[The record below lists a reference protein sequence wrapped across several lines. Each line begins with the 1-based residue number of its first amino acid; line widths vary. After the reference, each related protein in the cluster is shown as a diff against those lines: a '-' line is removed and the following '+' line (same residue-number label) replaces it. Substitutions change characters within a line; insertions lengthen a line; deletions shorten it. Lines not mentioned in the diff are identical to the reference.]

1 MTTSTD
7 EGAGGV
13 ERRRAA
19 DRLEAAVDHRRT
31 VEERADA
38 ATGTSGELGAVVD
51 LQDAREQVRARE
63 AWIAWAER
71 DDR

>member
-1 MTTSTD
+1 MNTSTD
-7 EGAGGV
+7 EGPGRV

-19 DRLEAAVDHRRT
+19 DRLDAAVDHRRT
-31 VEERADA
+31 VEERADTA
-38 ATGTSGELGAVVD
+38 AGTSDELGAAVD

-63 AWIAWAER
+63 AWIAWTER

>member
-7 EGAGGV
+7 EGSGG

-38 ATGTSGELGAVVD
+38 AAGTSDELGAVVD

-63 AWIAWAER
+63 AWIAWTER